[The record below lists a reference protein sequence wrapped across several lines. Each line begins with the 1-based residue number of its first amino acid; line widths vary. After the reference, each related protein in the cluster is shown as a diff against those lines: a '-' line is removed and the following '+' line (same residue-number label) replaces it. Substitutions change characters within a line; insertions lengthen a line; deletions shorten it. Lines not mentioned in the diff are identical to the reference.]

1 MFIVTNRE
9 VNPQRKGIAAFGA
22 SPNPKGPN
30 ELRVAEA
37 TRVNGKWQVD
47 ILPDVIPPAMA
58 KAHQIEAPTD
68 PATGKPGAIYAS
80 RYLGRKVLER
90 VNPGILKVPGTNQ
103 KMPGTGRNLVFFVHG
118 FNNDVKAV
126 LDRAETF
133 EQMYGVEVVAFSW
146 PANGGGVSG
155 VASYKDDKRDAL
167 ASSGALDR
175 TLVMVSNYLQ
185 EIHAQHVKRVEKI
198 ANERYANDGEAWDK
212 FFTAESQKW
221 CPFKITLV
229 AHSMGNY
236 LFKNLLK
243 SSTYHG
249 GLLLFD
255 NVVLV
260 AADTNNDAHADW
272 VDSIQCR
279 GRIFVTI
286 NEEDGA
292 LKASRMKMGEEQKA
306 RLGHYTYGLD
316 SKRAVYVDF
325 TRADGVGDSHAY
337 FEGDPIRKN
346 SRVRD
351 FFQQALNGKPAEAGL
366 AYDVARNLHW
376 LP

>member
-1 MFIVTNRE
+1 MFIVTNRD
-9 VNPQRKGIAAFGA
+9 VNPQRKGIAAFGS

-37 TRVNGKWQVD
+37 TRVNGKWHVD

-58 KAHQIEAPTD
+58 KANQIEAALD
-68 PATGKPGAIYAS
+68 PATGKPKPIYAS

-90 VNPGILKVPGTNQ
+90 VNPGILK
-103 KMPGTGRNLVFFVHG
+103 MPGTGRNLVFFIHG
-118 FNNDVKAV
+118 FNNDVKSV

-133 EQMYGVEVVAFSW
+133 EKLYDVEVVAFSW

-167 ASSGALDR
+167 ASAGALDR
-175 TLVMVSNYLQ
+175 VLVMVNNYLQ
-185 EIHAQHVKRVEKI
+185 EIHAKHVKRVEKI

-212 FFTAESQKW
+212 FFTTESQKW
-221 CPFKITLV
+221 CPFKITMV

-236 LFKNLLK
+236 LFKTLLK

-249 GLLLFD
+249 NLLLFD

-260 AADTNNDAHADW
+260 AADTNSAEHADW
-272 VDSIQCR
+272 VDSVQCR
-279 GRIFVTI
+279 NRIFVTI
-286 NEEDGA
+286 NEKDGA
-292 LKASRMKMGEEQKA
+292 LRASRMKMGEEQRA
-306 RLGHYTYGLD
+306 RLGHYTYDLAA
-316 SKRAVYVDF
+316 KRAVYVDF
-325 TRADGVGDSHAY
+325 TRADGVEDSHAY

-346 SRVRD
+346 SRVRE
-351 FFQQALNGKPAEAGL
+351 FFHQALNGKPAEAGL
-366 AYDVARNLHW
+366 SYDVARNLHW